1 MNAGPFPD
9 DIAVVLL
16 AAPTSAPPIAR
27 ATTTPV
33 DGTATAAGWG
43 AIDNAGTIYPS
54 ALQAATLAIQP
65 QGDCGQA
72 LPICAG
78 LTSPNICIGDSG
90 GPLFTTVGTPVQ
102 LGVSS
107 AVLQVGVDPCGG
119 DSSMF
124 TDVSLYTAWIDA
136 QLVPA
141 VAGVR
146 VSVVAGKL
154 RVSWQRTPGGA
165 EPAVVVTTSD
175 GTRHGAV
182 TGATS
187 LDVAG
192 LPRGRA
198 LGATVTVTNAWGS
211 ASAASAGTATL
222 PSPPV
227 STTRPKVTGKP
238 KVGKT
243 LTCGTGRW
251 KATPAPSFAFGW
263 RIGGKVSKTQKQA
276 KLKLTKRHARQER
289 LVHRDGE
296 EPGGRGR
303 RAQRRGDRPA
313 PITSQRAAR
322 RVPRASRLRDDARA
336 RRRRAGARRRAPVR
350 DPGAPR
356 DAPCTGTC
364 ASSTTACSHPGRC
377 RRASRPTR
385 ARTGSPSAPRTT
397 RWSTWSSP
405 ARSREGEYGGGLM
418 AIWDE
423 GTFEEEKFR
432 DDEVIVVLHGE
443 RVTGRYV
450 LFQTGGKNWM
460 IHRMDPPQDPA
471 GSCCRKGS
479 PRCWRSPRPFRR
491 TPMTGLS
498 RSSGTAS
505 APSPPCRA
513 GAFACTGGAGPR

>member
-1 MNAGPFPD
+1 MRLRLIPLLAALAFVLAPLAHAGVAPRIVGGEPVASGAYPFMAALLVPGFANDADAQTCGGTVIAPYAILTAAHCVVDRPTGLVVVTGKTDLAAAGGQHLAIRAMVAHPAFVNAGPFPD

-90 GPLFTTVGTPVQ
+90 GPLFTTVGTPVL

-243 LTCGTGRW
+243 LTCGTGGW

-263 RIGGKVSKTQKQA
+263 RIGGKVSKTQKRA
-276 KLKLTKRHARQER
+276 KLKLGSAMLGKSVSCIVTAKN
-289 LVHRDGE
+289 
-296 EPGGRGR
+296 
-303 RAQRRGDRPA
+303 PA
-313 PITSQRAAR
+313 AVVAAR
-322 RVPRASRLRDDARA
+322 SAAVT
-336 RRRRAGARRRAPVR
+336 VR
-350 DPGAPR
+350 
-356 DAPCTGTC
+356 
-364 ASSTTACSHPGRC
+364 
-377 RRASRPTR
+377 
-385 ARTGSPSAPRTT
+385 
-397 RWSTWSSP
+397 
-405 ARSREGEYGGGLM
+405 
-418 AIWDE
+418 
-423 GTFEEEKFR
+423 
-432 DDEVIVVLHGE
+432 
-443 RVTGRYV
+443 
-450 LFQTGGKNWM
+450 
-460 IHRMDPPQDPA
+460 HR
-471 GSCCRKGS
+471 
-479 PRCWRSPRPFRR
+479 
-491 TPMTGLS
+491 
-498 RSSGTAS
+498 
-505 APSPPCRA
+505 
-513 GAFACTGGAGPR
+513 